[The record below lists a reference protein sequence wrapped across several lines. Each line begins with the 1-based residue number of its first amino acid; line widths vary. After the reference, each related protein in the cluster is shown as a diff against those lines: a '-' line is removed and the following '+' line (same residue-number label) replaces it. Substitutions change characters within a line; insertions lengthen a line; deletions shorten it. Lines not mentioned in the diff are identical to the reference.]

1 MLAFSNDY
9 YGLFLGQHNPSNYF
23 AITKSITILI
33 FKSKKRT
40 ADNIF
45 ELFSYFKVHATMT
58 LLFPAYLYPVSA
70 KVIFACIFIIFSP
83 YALWDTVM

>member
-1 MLAFSNDY
+1 MIIMDC
-9 YGLFLGQHNPSNYF
+9 FLGQHNPSNYF
-23 AITKSITILI
+23 ALTKSITILI